1 MICPNPQLQVQV
13 EVNSIFVTRFLT
25 QGTLMRVGLVG
36 FVIADDFVSFEASF
50 GLRQVPT
57 HPGLLVSFIGRGVP
71 GLHLVDWGIK
81 GGRVRSFLRD
91 AISSFGP
98 SSSLFSHKQFH
109 PEPPRFPRLV
119 LKGFTCCRH
128 QQLHQTHLEN
138 SRDNCQDKT

>member
-1 MICPNPQLQVQV
+1 
-13 EVNSIFVTRFLT
+13 
-25 QGTLMRVGLVG
+25 MRTILCHLRRPLVS
-36 FVIADDFVSFEASF
+36 ARS
-50 GLRQVPT
+50 T

-91 AISSFGP
+91 AISSFGL

-128 QQLHQTHLEN
+128 QHLHQTHLEN
-138 SRDNCQDKT
+138 SRDNCQDKTQVVELISSTAASIELVRPRQGGEIKIACCQI